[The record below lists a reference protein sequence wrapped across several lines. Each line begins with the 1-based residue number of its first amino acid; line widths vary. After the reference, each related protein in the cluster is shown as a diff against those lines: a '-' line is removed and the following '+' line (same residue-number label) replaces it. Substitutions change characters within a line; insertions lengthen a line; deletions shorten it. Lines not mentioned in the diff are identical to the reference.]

1 MAFEAF
7 SLAHGLGVAMAAAI
21 VIGIVVFRERLRT
34 PRSNRNARY
43 ALVAVLVGCELSLQ
57 AWYGITDNWGLHSL
71 PFQLCS
77 IMMWLSALLLLTRNR
92 KLYEITF
99 FLGIMGAFQALLT
112 PNLDVSYPQFRYFH
126 FFVAHGAI
134 VGASVFLTV
143 IEGYRPTAS
152 SVFRALAWLHALAIP
167 AAITNAATGS
177 NFMFLARKPD
187 TASMLDLLAPWPWY
201 ILQLELVALVLCFSL
216 LGIVRLADRLWR
228 VRHVSYPDSKS

>member
-1 MAFEAF
+1 MAFEPF

-21 VIGIVVFRERLRT
+21 VIGIIVFRKRLRAAK
-34 PRSNRNARY
+34 SNRKARY
-43 ALVAVLVGCELSLQ
+43 ALVTVLVSCELSLQ

-77 IMMWLSALLLLTRNR
+77 MMMWLSALLLLTRNR

-99 FLGIMGAFQALLT
+99 FLGMMGALQALLT
-112 PNLDVSYPQFRYFH
+112 PNLDVTFPEFRYFH
-126 FFVAHGAI
+126 FFIAHGAI

-143 IEGYRPTAS
+143 IEGFRPTAT
-152 SVFRALAWLHALAIP
+152 SVFRAIGWLHVLAIP
-167 AAITNAATGS
+167 AAITNTLTGS

-201 ILQLELVALVLCFSL
+201 LLQLELVALILCFSL
-216 LGIVRLADRLWR
+216 LGIVRVLDRLWR
-228 VRHVSYPDSKS
+228 VVD